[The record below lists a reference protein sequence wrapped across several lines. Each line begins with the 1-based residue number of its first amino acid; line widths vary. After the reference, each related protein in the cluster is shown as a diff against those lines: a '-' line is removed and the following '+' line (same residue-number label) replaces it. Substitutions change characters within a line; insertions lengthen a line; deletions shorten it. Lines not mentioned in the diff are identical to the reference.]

1 MTETTDPTDLTGRK
15 VTANLSLT
23 LDGRYHGP
31 GGPGDF
37 AAFAPY
43 VTSEVARDHM
53 NRIWENATT
62 ALLGRVN
69 AEGFMGYWS
78 SVAEDDDAEPRDR
91 GYATWLVGTEKV
103 VLSTTLTEAPWERT
117 RVVNA
122 PAADVVTELKAAGA
136 GDILVNSSASVI
148 KPLLAADLLDRLYL
162 MIFPEI
168 AGGGQR
174 LFDDGLPASTW
185 RLTHQECG
193 ELGEIALVYDRV
205 R

>member
-1 MTETTDPTDLTGRK
+1 MNQPTGRK

-43 VTSEVARDHM
+43 VTSAVARDHM

-69 AEGFMGYWS
+69 AEGFMGYWP
-78 SVAEDDDAEPRDR
+78 SVADDGDADPRDR
-91 GYATWLVGTEKV
+91 GYAQWLVGTEKV

-122 PAADVVTELKAAGA
+122 PAADVVTELKAAGG

-148 KPLLAADLLDRLYL
+148 KPLLAADLLDRLHL
-162 MIFPEI
+162 LITPEI

-174 LFDDGLPASTW
+174 LFDDGLPASKW
-185 RLTHQECG
+185 RLTHQRGGDLG
-193 ELGEIALVYDRV
+193 ELALVYDRV

>member
-1 MTETTDPTDLTGRK
+1 MTRSTRRR
-15 VTANLSLT
+15 VTANLGLT

-31 GGPGDF
+31 GGPADF

-43 VTSEVARDHM
+43 VTSDVARDHM
-53 NRIWENATT
+53 TGIWEGATT

-69 AEGFMGYWS
+69 AEGFLAYWP
-78 SVAEDDDAEPRDR
+78 SVAEDDNADPRDR
-91 GYATWLVGTEKV
+91 GYAKWLVDTEKV
-103 VLSTTLTEAPWERT
+103 VFSTTLTQAPWERA

-122 PAADVVTELKAAGA
+122 PAADVIADLQATGT
-136 GDILVNSSASVI
+136 GDILVNSSASII
-148 KPLLAADLLDRLYL
+148 KPLLAADLIDRLYL

-174 LFDDGLPASTW
+174 LFDDGLPASKWT
-185 RLTHQECG
+185 LTRQETG
-193 ELGEIALVYDRV
+193 ELGEIALVYDRL